1 MASENTVLTKVI
13 NRKLKKCGF
22 CNKELK
28 PIGFDYLY
36 ENVSP
41 DCIEYERCDCEKS
54 KKYWAKKDKEDYL
67 NMKREHY
74 RKIINQ
80 LYKDMYIEVELKYDK
95 ENNRYIWYI
104 PGTDNGE
111 ININLYEP
119 RIINTDTIK

>member
-54 KKYWAKKDKEDYL
+54 KQYWAKKDKEDYL

-80 LYKDMYIEVELKYDK
+80 LYKDSYMKKNYQNMNLSLKIGVEALFSARYLHILKR
-95 ENNRYIWYI
+95 ESTTFSR
-104 PGTDNGE
+104 
-111 ININLYEP
+111 
-119 RIINTDTIK
+119 

>member
-1 MASENTVLTKVI
+1 MVSENTVLTKVI
-13 NRKLKKCGF
+13 NRKQKKCGF
-22 CNKELK
+22 CNRELK

-54 KKYWAKKDKEDYL
+54 KQYWAKKDKEDYL

-80 LYKDMYIEVELKYDK
+80 LYKDSYMKKNYQVIMITSLQ
-95 ENNRYIWYI
+95 
-104 PGTDNGE
+104 
-111 ININLYEP
+111 
-119 RIINTDTIK
+119 IIRNQ